1 MGTQAKKL
9 LITLVKLL
17 AIVGIFAFLI
27 ERAVR
32 EDAFTE
38 FLKRDKNWWFLFI
51 AFLFSMT
58 GTVLTLI
65 RWRWL
70 VRALG
75 VKLSL
80 HEALQ
85 IGFIGLLFN
94 LSPMGIV
101 GGDVVKTCIL
111 GRKYPGTMMK
121 SAASVI
127 VDRVIGLYVMF
138 LIGMLMVFVT
148 GFFYKT
154 QYEARF
160 AVTAVV
166 SLTVAATICILV
178 LMLPDSSR
186 GMRHRIIR
194 GMPLVG
200 ELLDRL
206 TIALQSYRGQKMVLV
221 RSCLITFC
229 VHASFSVSLFF
240 IAQGLFDYSPS
251 CLEHFVLYPVA
262 NTGSIIPLSAG
273 PLEYFLDTLYP
284 LFSIP
289 GHDAYRAGFG
299 MMTGI
304 VFRLAGILVTG
315 FGMIY
320 YLGSRSEISA
330 ALKSMDTPSCTE
342 GQESNVPC
350 DCVSVPDK
358 DNPSSKSQTTDESH
372 SK

>member
-1 MGTQAKKL
+1 MNEQVKKF
-9 LITLVKLL
+9 LIVLIKL
-17 AIVGIFAFLI
+17 AVIVGIFAFLI
-27 ERAVR
+27 ERAAR
-32 EDAFTE
+32 EDAFAE
-38 FLKRDKNWWFLFI
+38 FVKRDKNWWFLLIGF
-51 AFLFSMT
+51 FFSLVAVVM
-58 GTVLTLI
+58 TLI

-70 VRALG
+70 VDALG
-75 VKLSL
+75 VGLSL
-80 HEALQ
+80 NEALR

-138 LIGMLMVFVT
+138 LIAMTMVFAT
-148 GFFYKT
+148 GFYHKT

-166 SLTVAATICILV
+166 ALTLAATICILV
-178 LMLPDSSR
+178 LMSPDSSR

-194 GMPLVG
+194 GLPLVG

-206 TIALQSYRGQKMVLV
+206 TAALQLYRDQKAVLF
-221 RSCLITFC
+221 RSCLITFF
-229 VHASFSVSLFF
+229 VHASFSVSLYF
-240 IAQGLFDYSPS
+240 IARGLFDYSPS
-251 CLEHFVLYPVA
+251 CMEHFVLYPVA

-273 PLEYFLDTLYP
+273 PLEYFLDMLYP
-284 LFSIP
+284 LFEIP
-289 GHDAYRAGFG
+289 GHEAYRAGFG
-299 MMTGI
+299 MMAGI

-315 FGMIY
+315 LGMIY

-330 ALKSMDTPSCTE
+330 ALKTMDSHEEEQAPIAQEQQPTQKH
-342 GQESNVPC
+342 QES
-350 DCVSVPDK
+350 DC
-358 DNPSSKSQTTDESH
+358 E
-372 SK
+372 

>member
-1 MGTQAKKL
+1 MNEQVKKF
-9 LITLVKLL
+9 LIALVKLL
-17 AIVGIFAFLI
+17 VIIGIFAFLI
-27 ERAVR
+27 ERAAR
-32 EDAFTE
+32 QDAFTE
-38 FLKRDKNWWFLFI
+38 FLKRDKNWWFLLVGF
-51 AFLFSMT
+51 FFSLAAIVM
-58 GTVLTLI
+58 TLI

-70 VRALG
+70 VVALG

-80 HEALQ
+80 NEALR

-111 GRKYPGTMMK
+111 GRKYPGTMIK

-138 LIGMLMVFVT
+138 LIAMIMVFVT
-148 GFFYKT
+148 GFFHKT

-160 AVTAVV
+160 AVTAVIV
-166 SLTVAATICILV
+166 LTVAATVCILV
-178 LMLPDSSR
+178 LMSPDSQR

-194 GMPLVG
+194 GLPLVG

-206 TIALQSYRGQKMVLV
+206 TVALQTYRNQKATLFY
-221 RSCLITFC
+221 SCLITFF
-229 VHASFSVSLFF
+229 VHASFSVSLYF
-240 IAQGLFDYSPS
+240 IAMGLFDYSPS

-284 LFSIP
+284 LFEIP
-289 GHDAYRAGFG
+289 GHETYRAGFG
-299 MMTGI
+299 MMAGI

-315 FGMIY
+315 VGMIY
-320 YLGSRSEISA
+320 YLGSRSEISD
-330 ALKSMDTPSCTE
+330 ALKTMDANQDE
-342 GQESNVPC
+342 N
-350 DCVSVPDK
+350 
-358 DNPSSKSQTTDESH
+358 SQTTQEQ
-372 SK
+372 